1 MSTAD
6 IWPLEDFRRPHVP
19 PADTYPS
26 RDEIAGRAYVLFIK
40 HGRLRPFGDCW
51 RAAERELLDRG
62 ARRLF
67 RQIAATGN
75 DAA

>member
-1 MSTAD
+1 MNMAE
-6 IWPLEDFRRPHVP
+6 IWPLEGFRNRHVP

-26 RDEIAGRAYVLFIK
+26 RDEIAGRAYVLFLQA
-40 HGRLRPFGDCW
+40 GRLRPFGDCW

-67 RQIAATGN
+67 RQLAPTGD

>member
-1 MSTAD
+1 MAD
-6 IWPLEDFRRPHVP
+6 ILPLDDFRRPHVP

-40 HGRLRPFGDCW
+40 HGRLRAFGDCW

-62 ARRLF
+62 ARQLF
-67 RQIAATGN
+67 KQMAVSGD